1 MEYTEYLECFCKYV
15 KNFMA
20 NISRFYS
27 NQVEYPY
34 PTYSNQAPNT
44 TSKRGNESGLLPVG
58 KIRVRD
64 GKWFYLF
71 PLVFTTI
78 DFLSY
83 VTIELKCKTYEPL
96 EMRKHK
102 GYWGTYWLI
111 WMLAWNLGLPATENP
126 IGMEH
131 HTQQI
136 VGYNLQQQQQGT
148 KHYNNKT
155 KDTIYNNKK
164 YGEAPQQRKYDT
176 FYKLSLL
183 FFLLHRLP
191 SSGRRAKFISGS
203 LA

>member
-27 NQVEYPY
+27 NQVAYPY

-64 GKWFYLF
+64 GKWF
-71 PLVFTTI
+71 
-78 DFLSY
+78 D
-83 VTIELKCKTYEPL
+83 TYEPL

-102 GYWGTYWLI
+102 GI
-111 WMLAWNLGLPATENP
+111 LGNILVDMNA
-126 IGMEH
+126 GMEFRASSNRKPH
-131 HTQQI
+131 WHGASHTTNSRIQFTTTT
-136 VGYNLQQQQQGT
+136 QGM
-148 KHYNNKT
+148 KHYTNKT